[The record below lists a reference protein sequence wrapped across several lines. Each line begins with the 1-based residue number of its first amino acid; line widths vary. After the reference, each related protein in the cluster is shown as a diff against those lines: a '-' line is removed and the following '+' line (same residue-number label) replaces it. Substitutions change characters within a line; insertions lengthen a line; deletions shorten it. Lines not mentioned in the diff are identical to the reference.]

1 LNATDA
7 VSAVFSGNWRGKS
20 AGSSAYPAPATAFI
34 KIRTLFKFFA
44 ARLFQPSSS
53 GAGLP

>member
-34 KIRTLFKFFA
+34 KIRTLFKF
-44 ARLFQPSSS
+44 LLLYYSSH
-53 GAGLP
+53 LHE